1 MTWDALVSSETRRD
15 TLRTEHGHAQAAA
28 ETIALRRIG
37 DRYAHAS
44 YKQGHRTGFW
54 DGIEY
59 MFDRLTRGFDNLTGP
74 EVIRE
79 LRKGDQ
85 SLYWPVLVEDDGQPR
100 KVWLLC
106 DHCRTRQLF
115 DTRGLCDRCGTEME

>member
-1 MTWDALVSSETRRD
+1 MTWDALVSSETRRN

-59 MFDRLTRGFDNLTGP
+59 A
-74 EVIRE
+74 I
-79 LRKGDQ
+79 
-85 SLYWPVLVEDDGQPR
+85 
-100 KVWLLC
+100 
-106 DHCRTRQLF
+106 QLF
-115 DTRGLCDRCGTEME
+115 NRRTDTP